1 MNFIRKNLGKIIFF
15 LYMVI
20 VLRITVFRSGFSLE
34 SLFQNGQINLKL
46 FEEYVP
52 IIQDGRW
59 FTFLYLFVGNIIW
72 FVPFGMYLEYGKKVK
87 NAVWILLAGLGFSL
101 AIEVMQY
108 VFGTGFSELDDLIL
122 NIVGVGIGIVCVRAW
137 KRIVRNTR

>member
-1 MNFIRKNLGKIIFF
+1 MNFIRKNLEKILFF

-46 FEEYVP
+46 FEEYLP

-87 NAVWILLAGLGFSL
+87 NAVWILK
-101 AIEVMQY
+101 I
-108 VFGTGFSELDDLIL
+108 
-122 NIVGVGIGIVCVRAW
+122 
-137 KRIVRNTR
+137 K